1 MDKVLF
7 SITCTTCQARLKV
20 RDPAAIG
27 EILACPRCES
37 FVQVLP
43 PPGWD
48 PLAPSTSAAL
58 PATAT
63 DESVGGP
70 PAIPEKPKPPPLPDA
85 AALARLSDSATDIE
99 LVLPS
104 NAWEHGASA
113 ARKWLLRGV
122 LPLGV
127 LAAAVSTWMIVSS
140 PQKPA
145 DPLAEMKAELQA
157 TTRPTPPVIPAIA
170 KPETAR
176 AREQQRWLPGDA
188 RLVLTLPLAQLAALP
203 DWPRVIDTLDPFC
216 RTTLRPLL
224 DGLGLRADGVRRLT
238 WAATDPNRPADA
250 GVVLLELVREVDAE
264 ALNKS
269 GQPAGIVLAGAT
281 CRRRP
286 DAAWKHPFAVIGPR
300 TVLTGREDLLRKLA
314 AGAATLESKPLERL
328 LQTGTPPGAYAM
340 HLDLAA
346 ARETGLPLP
355 LALWDVWPAGRQAW
369 RTLWDMSDG
378 LGLSVEPGEQLR
390 LELSFSCEGAS
401 SAAKVKL
408 ALEEF
413 LQNARGAI
421 SSQLGTM
428 VAKLQ
433 AGQLTA
439 PVAAQYETLLKAALQ
454 AIQVSKIELSGQTV
468 ILRTTWQQSIGE
480 LVHSAIES
488 QSAAATDWLAA
499 ARSADEGNHQRLS
512 TALVGHQK
520 AEGRWP
526 AAAAGGALLPP
537 ETRLSWIA
545 AMLPYFGRGDWHKQ
559 LEFGY
564 PWNGPQNKP
573 VTRRPLDEVVNP
585 SLGPRRT
592 EAGFPTTHY
601 VGVAGIGPDAAGL
614 KPDDPR
620 AGVFGFGRATRSEEI
635 TDGASN
641 TVAVLGVTTNQG
653 AWAAG
658 GQATVRPLTKAPYVN
673 GPDGFGSGQPDGML
687 AGMADGS
694 VRFIGKDV
702 DPRVVEQ
709 LATIHGGGP
718 SPLAALTPKPQPALA
733 ASPAKPDE
741 PPEPAPNAKPE
752 PKPDQPATAK
762 PATDPPAEPAEPA
775 KPAAPVVDL
784 PTRLAAV
791 IPEMNFPTA
800 PLGELLPLVEAVS
813 GVSITLDLD
822 ALGRLGVGLGD
833 RVKLQQSGK
842 TVRELLDA
850 VAATR
855 GLVVTQVNN
864 CVVLTSP
871 EAERRSLKTIPYSV
885 SDIAGME
892 PKNIATFSDVVRTMV
907 APETWRTAGGQGTI
921 KPSGDSLIVEQ
932 TDAVHGQ
939 LVDFC
944 ERFRAA
950 RGIPLR
956 SRFNSEKFSLVSRT
970 ERALEALNRPV
981 TLSFYQ
987 PTPLG
992 KIVAT
997 ISQGGP
1003 TKIVVDWAAQGV
1015 DGLATQARG
1024 KLRAQAQPLGAALE
1038 SMLRPIGLAL
1048 RVVDAQ
1054 LLEVTTQKALDQRLE
1069 VEFYP
1074 VRELAA
1080 AGLSGASIMER
1091 IKGQIAKPAWSDA
1104 GGPAELQFDSISSTL
1119 VVLQSQPAQ
1128 RAIARLLA
1136 ELKARTPAKA
1146 S

>member
-1 MDKVLF
+1 VDKVLF
-7 SITCTTCQARLKV
+7 SIICTTCQARLNV
-20 RDPAAIG
+20 RDRAAIG
-27 EILACPRCES
+27 EILTCPRCES
-37 FVQVLP
+37 FVQIIP

-48 PLAPSTSAAL
+48 PSATSPSAPTLAETASAAPGAAPPL
-58 PATAT
+58 P
-63 DESVGGP
+63 D
-70 PAIPEKPKPPPLPDA
+70 KPKPPPLPDA
-85 AALARLSDSATDIE
+85 AALARLSDSTTEIE
-99 LVLPS
+99 LVLPES
-104 NAWEHGASA
+104 VWAGHASTV
-113 ARKWLLRGV
+113 RKWLLRGV
-122 LPLGV
+122 LPAGV
-127 LAAAVSTWMIVSS
+127 AVAALSTWLIVSS

-145 DPLAEMKAELQA
+145 DPLAEMKAELRA
-157 TTRPTPPVIPAIA
+157 TARPAPPVIPAIP
-170 KPETAR
+170 KPEVAR
-176 AREQQRWLPGDA
+176 ARQEQRWLPGDA
-188 RLVLTLPLAQLAALP
+188 RLVMTLPLAQLAAMP
-203 DWPRVIDTLDPFC
+203 DWPRLSDALDPFC

-238 WAATDPNRPADA
+238 WAATDPQRAGDA
-250 GVVLLELVREVDAE
+250 GVVLLELVRDVDAE

-269 GQPAGIVLAGAT
+269 GQPASLVLAGVT
-281 CRRRP
+281 CRRRA
-286 DAAWKHPFAVIGPR
+286 DSTWKHPFAVIGPR
-300 TVLTGREDLLRKLA
+300 AVLTGREDLLRKLA
-314 AGAATLESKPLERL
+314 AGAAALESKPLERL
-328 LQTGTPPGAYAM
+328 LQTGMPPGAYSM
-340 HLDLAA
+340 RLDLNA
-346 ARETGLPLP
+346 ARDSGLPLP
-355 LALWDVWPAGRQAW
+355 LALWDVWPAGRPTW

-378 LGLSVEPGEQLR
+378 LGVSVEAGEQLR
-390 LELSFSCEGAS
+390 VELSFSCEGES

-413 LQNARGAI
+413 LQNARGALSGQI
-421 SSQLGTM
+421 GSM

-454 AIQVSKIELSGQTV
+454 AIQVAKIEVSGQTV
-468 ILRTTWQQSIGE
+468 TLRTAWQQSFGE

-488 QSAAATDWLAA
+488 RSTMAADWLAA
-499 ARSADEGNHQRLS
+499 ARTADEANHQRLA

-573 VTRRPLDEVVNP
+573 VTKRPLEEVVNP
-585 SLGPRRT
+585 SLGPGRT

-601 VGVAGIGPDAAGL
+601 VGVAGVGPDAAQL
-614 KPDDPR
+614 KATDPR
-620 AGVFGFGRATRSEEI
+620 AGVFGFGRTTRPEEI

-641 TVAVLGVTTNQG
+641 TVAVLGVTTNAG

-658 GQATVRPLTKAPYVN
+658 GSATVRPLTKAPYVN

-694 VRFIGKDV
+694 VRFVGKAV
-702 DPRVVEQ
+702 DPRVLEQ
-709 LATIHGGGP
+709 LATIHGGGE
-718 SPLAALTPKPQPALA
+718 SPLAALT
-733 ASPAKPDE
+733 AKP
-741 PPEPAPNAKPE
+741 PPGAVAPPPNAEEKPAVAAKPAPKA
-752 PKPDQPATAK
+752 DQPPTAK
-762 PATDPPAEPAEPA
+762 PTAEMPAEPAQEPA

-791 IPEMNFPTA
+791 IPEMDFPKTT
-800 PLGELLPLVEAVS
+800 LGELLPLIEAVS
-813 GVSITLDLD
+813 GVSVTLDLD
-822 ALGRLGVGLGD
+822 ALGRLGVTLND
-833 RVKLQQSGK
+833 RVNLRQSGK

-850 VAATR
+850 VAAAR

-885 SDIAGME
+885 SDIAGIE
-892 PKNIATFSDVVRTMV
+892 PKNIAAFGDLVRMLV

-932 TDAVHGQ
+932 IDAVHGQ

-944 ERFRAA
+944 ERLRAA

-956 SRFNSEKFSLVSRT
+956 SRFNSEKFSLVTRT
-970 ERALEALNRPV
+970 DRAMDVLSRPV
-981 TLSFYQ
+981 TLNFFQ

-992 KIVAT
+992 KILAGL
-997 ISQGGP
+997 SQGGQ

-1015 DGLATQARG
+1015 DGPASQPKGVLKAQGQTLGSALETL
-1024 KLRAQAQPLGAALE
+1024 LRPLGLGFRA
-1038 SMLRPIGLAL
+1038 
-1048 RVVDAQ
+1048 VDAG
-1054 LLEVTTQKALDQRLE
+1054 LLEVTTLKVIDQRLE
-1069 VEFYP
+1069 LEFYP
-1074 VRELAA
+1074 VGELVT
-1080 AGLSGASIMER
+1080 AGLSGPSMVER
-1091 IKGQIAKPAWSDA
+1091 IKSQVPKPAWSDA

-1128 RAIARLLA
+1128 RAIGRLLA
-1136 ELKARTPAKA
+1136 DLKAKTPAKA
-1146 S
+1146 K